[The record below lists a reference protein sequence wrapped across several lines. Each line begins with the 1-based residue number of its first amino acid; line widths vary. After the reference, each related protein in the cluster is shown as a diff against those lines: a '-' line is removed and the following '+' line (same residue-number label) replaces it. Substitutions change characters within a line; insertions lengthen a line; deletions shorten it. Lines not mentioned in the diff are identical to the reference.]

1 MASPGLLL
9 LLLLTALPPLGSY
22 LLPGLD
28 TAESKATIA
37 DPILSALERATV
49 FLEQRLPE
57 INLDG
62 MVGVRVLEEQLKSVQ
77 EKWAQEP
84 LLQLLSL
91 RVGTLGEKLEA
102 AIQRSLLYLK
112 LSDPKYLREFQLTLQ
127 PGFWKLPHA
136 WIHTNASLVYPT
148 FEPQDSFSEESS
160 DACLVQLLGTGTD
173 SSEPC
178 GLSDL
183 CWSLMTKPGCSGYC
197 LSHQMLFFLWAR
209 MRGCTQGPF
218 QQSQDYINLFCAN
231 MMDLNRRAEAIGYAY
246 PTRDVFM
253 ENSMASIL
261 FLAPKAA
268 PVTKLYTDGP
278 VMFCGMGGFSDFYK
292 LRWLEAILSWQK
304 QREGCFGEPGELPR
318 QVDGLQMESRSVTQA
333 GVQWRYLGSLQ
344 PPPPRFKP
352 FSCLSLPSSWYY
364 RCVPPLETGF
374 HHVGQAGQDLLTSS
388 DPPASASQNAGIIG
402 DLTQHSTSMR
412 SIFVA
417 STNEEGHVTFIFP
430 CLAYF
435 NSYNVLH
442 VH

>member
-22 LLPGLD
+22 SLPGLD

-84 LLQLLSL
+84 LLQPLSL

-160 DACLVQLLGTGTD
+160 DGCLVQLLGTGAARFSKSRCRTAIFSLATPTPSWVSGIYWEFQELQLGGWIATWEDAGQGQCSILNSLEPLSPRTD

-183 CWSLMTKPGCSGYC
+183 CRSLMTKPGCSGYC

-246 PTRDVFM
+246 PTRDIFM
-253 ENSMASIL
+253 ENI
-261 FLAPKAA
+261 
-268 PVTKLYTDGP
+268 
-278 VMFCGMGGFSDFYK
+278 MFCGMGGFSDFYK
-292 LRWLEAILSWQK
+292 LQWLEAILSWQK
-304 QREGCFGEPGELPR
+304 QREGCFGEPDAEDEELSKAIQYQQHFLR
-318 QVDGLQMESRSVTQA
+318 RVKRREKQFSDGCSSHNTATAVA
-333 GVQWRYLGSLQ
+333 ALGGFLYILAEYPPANREPHPST
-344 PPPPRFKP
+344 PPPP
-352 FSCLSLPSSWYY
+352 SS
-364 RCVPPLETGF
+364 
-374 HHVGQAGQDLLTSS
+374 H
-388 DPPASASQNAGIIG
+388 
-402 DLTQHSTSMR
+402 
-412 SIFVA
+412 
-417 STNEEGHVTFIFP
+417 
-430 CLAYF
+430 
-435 NSYNVLH
+435 
-442 VH
+442 